1 MCEINLGDHETFF
14 FFLDQRKI
22 YCRAEQG
29 EQVAGKYRDHVTF
42 FKKWKNKAMKI
53 MSDSN
58 NIFTAN
64 VLNSHH
70 GLPSR
75 IRNGSYMLL
84 NLNYLSSI

>member
-1 MCEINLGDHETFF
+1 MKLL

-29 EQVAGKYRDHVTF
+29 EQVAWKYRDNVAF

-64 VLNSHH
+64 VLNSHR

-75 IRNGSYMLL
+75 IRNGNYMLL
-84 NLNYLSSI
+84 TFNSLSST

>member
-1 MCEINLGDHETFF
+1 MKLVF

-29 EQVAGKYRDHVTF
+29 EQVARKYRDHVTF
-42 FKKWKNKAMKI
+42 LKKWKNKAMKI
-53 MSDSN
+53 MSDS

-84 NLNYLSSI
+84 NLNYLSST